1 MTSLP
6 DDAKVLGME
15 VSKLQSDVTVDSDNT
30 LHGISRYVKGFDAY
44 DKDAEGNF
52 IAMRVTA
59 PSDATVKITTSTVS
73 DEPMDED
80 RTVIWKVTATED
92 TLTVKVEKGEETAE
106 AVYRASG
113 LTLEQQS
120 E

>member
-1 MTSLP
+1 MTS
-6 DDAKVLGME
+6 
-15 VSKLQSDVTVDSDNT
+15 
-30 LHGISRYVKGFDAY
+30 
-44 DKDAEGNF
+44 
-52 IAMRVTA
+52 
-59 PSDATVKITTSTVS
+59 
-73 DEPMDED
+73 
-80 RTVIWKVTATED
+80 TED